1 MRCLP
6 VSSGLY
12 FLAFA
17 LILPSMPECVASDH
31 PMDEADNDMASTGGG
46 VRWKNLSV
54 AVKSKKKKKKHEQL
68 LLHPSTHHVE
78 NGSICGILG
87 PSGAGKSTLLA
98 ALSSTT
104 LKSSGLQVS
113 GAVWMDE
120 EVVSG
125 SYSSQSSASTE
136 TTKMDKAYLSTK
148 NGEVAFLHQSD
159 AFFSMLTPRETLDL
173 AAYLQLSGYDT
184 SERRQIVDGML
195 DSLGLSKVANQS
207 IGDRTMG
214 GGDGGGLSG
223 GERRRLSL
231 AIELITSPRLFIG
244 DEPTTGVDSSQAE
257 KVVALIAKLA
267 KERNIP
273 AICSLHQPS
282 SKLWRMLDNF
292 ILLGP
297 GGRVCYMGK
306 RTDAAKYFDELGYKC
321 PIETNPAEFYI
332 DLVTVDTEDPIKAVN
347 DLERIERLDR
357 AYAKAVDRHH
367 SSALDLWV
375 PPSEKK
381 TVFGLD
387 LVGDDGAKVGHRN
400 FFQRFGV
407 LLCRAWRQNM
417 RNYKLNIVRLLG
429 SVGQALMFAE
439 LFKSVRHDKSVTK
452 SIADRVAL
460 LSFGVIN
467 MCMLAVMKTLDI
479 FGREKPV
486 VVRERMRNQY
496 SSLEYLISKAVAEIP
511 IDALFGGAFAAVLKT
526 RTGLRTSLSV
536 LTWTFSLL
544 TVAGAS
550 MGFAI
555 GSVAPDVES
564 SMALG
569 VPVMVILMAVGVINP
584 SGVDASDPPPAII
597 QWLKTASPIKW
608 TIEALC
614 VSEFRDMEFADTDR
628 KRWKALRDLP
638 KMGGLALVQ
647 NGNQVL
653 EALGL
658 SDLTYEVIME
668 RLTMLAG
675 ISLLLSW
682 FGLAWFGPSFVDS
695 DGDDTS
701 SQNDGSISK
710 ADNTGRGEMN
720 RASSS
725 ITPKKP
731 LEAPLVR

>member
-1 MRCLP
+1 M
-6 VSSGLY
+6 
-12 FLAFA
+12 
-17 LILPSMPECVASDH
+17 
-31 PMDEADNDMASTGGG
+31 
-46 VRWKNLSV
+46 
-54 AVKSKKKKKKHEQL
+54 KKKKKQQQQKVL

-120 EVVSG
+120 EVGSESG
-125 SYSSQSSASTE
+125 RSKSSEGDKT
-136 TTKMDKAYLSTK
+136 MDKAYLSTR

-173 AAYLQLSGYDT
+173 AAYLQLSGCDV
-184 SERRQIVDGML
+184 SERRRIVDGML
-195 DSLGLSKVANQS
+195 DSLGLSSVADRS
-207 IGDRTMG
+207 VGDRTMG

-244 DEPTTGVDSSQAE
+244 DEPTTGLDSSQAE

-282 SKLWRMLDNF
+282 SKLWRMLESF

-297 GGRVCYMGK
+297 GGKVCYMGK
-306 RTDAAKYFDELGYKC
+306 RTDAATYFDRLGYKC
-321 PIETNPAEFYI
+321 PKETNPAEFYI
-332 DLVTVDTEDPIKAVN
+332 DLVTIDTEDPMEAIN
-347 DLERIERLDR
+347 DLERIDLLAQACAEEIE
-357 AYAKAVDRHH
+357 RHH
-367 SSALDLWV
+367 SSALDLWA
-375 PPSEKK
+375 PPGDKK

-387 LVGDDGAKVGHRN
+387 LVGDDGAKVGRRN
-400 FFQRFGV
+400 FVQRFGV
-407 LLCRAWRQNM
+407 LLRRAWRQNM

-439 LFKSVRHDKSVTK
+439 LFKSVRHDKSITK

-467 MCMLAVMKTLDI
+467 MCMLSVMKTLDI

-569 VPVMVILMAVGVINP
+569 VPIMVILMAVGVINP

-597 QWLKTASPIKW
+597 QWLKNASPIKW

-614 VSEFRDMEFADTDR
+614 VSEFRDMDFADTER
-628 KRWKALRDLP
+628 KRWQALRDLP
-638 KMGGLALVQ
+638 KMGGLALVK

-658 SDLTYEVIME
+658 SDLTYECIME

-682 FGLAWFGPSFVDS
+682 FGLSWFGPSFVDS
-695 DGDDTS
+695 AGDDNPSQTDS
-701 SQNDGSISK
+701 SLLET
-710 ADNTGRGEMN
+710 DNRDEVN
-720 RASSS
+720 RESSR
-725 ITPKKP
+725 TKPKKP
-731 LEAPLVR
+731 LEVPLVR

>member
-1 MRCLP
+1 MKCP
-6 VSSGLY
+6 AAY
-12 FLAFA
+12 FLLLLCAFA
-17 LILPSMPECVASDH
+17 SSCTANKEHNNEVEDSAR
-31 PMDEADNDMASTGGG
+31 ASTGGI
-46 VRWKNLSV
+46 RWKNLSV
-54 AVKSKKKKKKHEQL
+54 SVKNKKQHPKF

-78 NGSICGILG
+78 NGSVCGILG

-104 LKSSGLQVS
+104 LKSSKLKVS

-120 EVVSG
+120 EVVN
-125 SYSSQSSASTE
+125 SAGTGMSTS
-136 TTKMDKAYLSTK
+136 MDKAYLSTR

-173 AAYLQLSGYDT
+173 AAYLQLSGCDAA
-184 SERRQIVDGML
+184 ERRRVVDNML
-195 DSLGLSKVANQS
+195 DSLGLQNVADRS

-231 AIELITSPRLFIG
+231 AVELITSPRLFIG
-244 DEPTTGVDSSQAE
+244 DEPTTGLASSQAD

-282 SKLWRMLDNF
+282 SKLWKMLDSF

-297 GGRVCYMGK
+297 GGKVCYMGT
-306 RTDAAKYFDELGYKC
+306 RTDASAHFEKLGYKC
-321 PIETNPAEFYI
+321 PQNTNPAEFYI
-332 DLVTVDTEDPIKAVN
+332 ELVTVDTEDPLEAMK
-347 DLERIERLDR
+347 DLERIDHLAQ
-357 AYAKAVDRHH
+357 AYAEQADRHH
-367 SSALDLWV
+367 SSGLEVWT
-375 PPSEKK
+375 PPSDRK
-381 TVFGLD
+381 TVFGLALID
-387 LVGDDGAKVGHRN
+387 NDGTKVGRRN
-400 FFQRFGV
+400 FAQRFGA
-407 LLCRAWRQNM
+407 LLRRAWRQNM
-417 RNYKLNIVRLLG
+417 RNYKLNLVRLAG

-439 LFKSVRHDKSVTK
+439 LFKSVRVGKSISK

-467 MCMLAVMKTLDI
+467 MCMLSVMKTLDV

-486 VVRERMRNQY
+486 VVRERMRSQY
-496 SSLEYLISKAVAEIP
+496 SALEYLISKALAEIP

-526 RTGLRTSLSV
+526 RTGLRTPLSI

-569 VPVMVILMAVGVINP
+569 VPIMVILMAVGVINP
-584 SGVDASDPPPAII
+584 SGVDANDPPPAVI
-597 QWLKTASPIKW
+597 QWIKSISPIKW

-614 VSEFRDMEFADTDR
+614 VAEFRGMEFAETEG
-628 KRWKALRDLP
+628 KRWQALRDMP
-638 KMGGLALVQ
+638 KMGGLALVK
-647 NGNQVL
+647 NGDQVL

-658 SDLTYEVIME
+658 SELTYEYVME
-668 RLTMLAG
+668 RLTSLAG
-675 ISLLLSW
+675 VSLFLSW
-682 FGLAWFGPSFVDS
+682 LGLTWFGPSFVES
-695 DGDDTS
+695 VGDDDVVVNAEQKNGRIPTEVSEGGRRNDCPRQVIRTS
-701 SQNDGSISK
+701 
-710 ADNTGRGEMN
+710 R
-720 RASSS
+720 
-725 ITPKKP
+725 
-731 LEAPLVR
+731 

>member
-1 MRCLP
+1 
-6 VSSGLY
+6 
-12 FLAFA
+12 
-17 LILPSMPECVASDH
+17 
-31 PMDEADNDMASTGGG
+31 
-46 VRWKNLSV
+46 
-54 AVKSKKKKKKHEQL
+54 
-68 LLHPSTHHVE
+68 
-78 NGSICGILG
+78 
-87 PSGAGKSTLLA
+87 
-98 ALSSTT
+98 
-104 LKSSGLQVS
+104 
-113 GAVWMDE
+113 
-120 EVVSG
+120 
-125 SYSSQSSASTE
+125 
-136 TTKMDKAYLSTK
+136 
-148 NGEVAFLHQSD
+148 
-159 AFFSMLTPRETLDL
+159 
-173 AAYLQLSGYDT
+173 
-184 SERRQIVDGML
+184 ML
-195 DSLGLSKVANQS
+195 DSLGLSRVANRS

-244 DEPTTGVDSSQAE
+244 DEPTTGLDSSQAE

-282 SKLWRMLDNF
+282 SKLWRMLDSF

-306 RTDAAKYFDELGYKC
+306 RTDAAKYFERMGYTC
-321 PIETNPAEFYI
+321 PKETNPAEFYI
-332 DLVTVDTEDPIKAVN
+332 DLVTIDTEDPIEAVN
-347 DLERIERLDR
+347 DLERIERL
-357 AYAKAVDRHH
+357 AGTYAKQINRHH
-367 SSALDLWV
+367 SSALEVWV
-375 PPSEKK
+375 PPNDKK

-439 LFKSVRHDKSVTK
+439 LFKSVRHDKSITK

-486 VVRERMRNQY
+486 VVREKMRNQY

-550 MGFAI
+550 IGFAI

-569 VPVMVILMAVGVINP
+569 VPIMVILMAVGVINP
-584 SGVDASDPPPAII
+584 SGVDANDPPPAII

-628 KRWKALRDLP
+628 KRWQALRDLP
-638 KMGGLALVQ
+638 KMGGLALVK

-658 SDLTYEVIME
+658 SSLTYEVIME
-668 RLTMLAG
+668 RLTMLAS

-682 FGLAWFGPSFVDS
+682 FGLTWFGPSFVDS
-695 DGDDTS
+695 TGDDTS
-701 SQNDGSISK
+701 SQSDGSISK
-710 ADNTGRGEMN
+710 ADNRNEIN
-720 RASSS
+720 RSSS
-725 ITPKKP
+725 STTPKQP

>member
-1 MRCLP
+1 MNCLL
-6 VSSGLY
+6 GC
-12 FLAFA
+12 FLLLLCISATSCTA
-17 LILPSMPECVASDH
+17 NKDHKNEVEDSNARAS
-31 PMDEADNDMASTGGG
+31 STGGI
-46 VRWKNLSV
+46 RWKNLSV
-54 AVKSKKKKKKHEQL
+54 SIKNKQANKPKL

-78 NGSICGILG
+78 NGSVCGVLG

-104 LKSSGLQVS
+104 LKSAGLHVS

-120 EVVSG
+120 EVED
-125 SYSSQSSASTE
+125 SADAGMPTS
-136 TTKMDKAYLSTK
+136 MDKAYLSTR

-173 AAYLQLSGYDT
+173 AAYLQLSGCDAA
-184 SERRQIVDGML
+184 ERRRVVDNML
-195 DSLGLSKVANQS
+195 DSLGLSAVSDRS

-231 AIELITSPRLFIG
+231 AVELITSPRLFIG
-244 DEPTTGVDSSQAE
+244 DEPTTGLASSQAD

-282 SKLWRMLDNF
+282 SKLWKMLDSF

-297 GGRVCYMGK
+297 GGNVCYMGN
-306 RTDAAKYFDELGYKC
+306 RSDASTYFEKLGYKC
-321 PIETNPAEFYI
+321 PQHTNPAEFYI
-332 DLVTVDTEDPIKAVN
+332 DLVTVDTEDAAEAMK
-347 DLERIERLDR
+347 DLERIDHLAQ
-357 AYAKAVDRHH
+357 AYAEQAELHH
-367 SSALDLWV
+367 SSGLDSWT
-375 PPSEKK
+375 PPSDKRQ
-381 TVFGLD
+381 TVFGLALID
-387 LVGDDGAKVGHRN
+387 NNGTKVGRRN
-400 FFQRFGV
+400 FAQRFGA
-407 LLCRAWRQNM
+407 LLRRAWRQNM
-417 RNYKLNIVRLLG
+417 RNHKLNLVRLAG

-439 LFKSVRHDKSVTK
+439 LFKSVRVGKSISK

-467 MCMLAVMKTLDI
+467 MCMLSVMKTLDL

-486 VVRERMRNQY
+486 VVRERMRSQY
-496 SSLEYLISKAVAEIP
+496 SALEYLLSKALAEIP
-511 IDALFGGAFAAVLKT
+511 IDALFGGAFAAILKT

-584 SGVDASDPPPAII
+584 SGVDANDPPPTII
-597 QWLKTASPIKW
+597 KWLKSVSPIKW

-614 VSEFRDMEFADTDR
+614 ITEFRGMEFAETEG
-628 KRWKALRDLP
+628 KRWQALRDLP
-638 KMGGLALVQ
+638 KMGGLALVK

-658 SDLTYEVIME
+658 SQLTYEYVMG
-668 RLTMLAG
+668 RLTSLAG
-675 ISLLLSW
+675 VSLFLSW
-682 FGLAWFGPSFVDS
+682 LGLTWFGPSFVES
-695 DGDDTS
+695 IGDDVVNTEKTNTTNTS
-701 SQNDGSISK
+701 SRIPTKVSDEDETKRLYSTSGTK
-710 ADNTGRGEMN
+710 M
-720 RASSS
+720 
-725 ITPKKP
+725 P
-731 LEAPLVR
+731 LEVPLVR

>member
-1 MRCLP
+1 MRRLSACFLLP
-6 VSSGLY
+6 LCI
-12 FLAFA
+12 FA
-17 LILPSMPECVASDH
+17 PSCTANKDH
-31 PMDEADNDMASTGGG
+31 NNEADDIASASSTGGI
-46 VRWKNLSV
+46 RWKHLSV
-54 AVKSKKKKKKHEQL
+54 SIKNKKQQSKFL
-68 LLHPSTHHVE
+68 LQPSTHHVE

-113 GAVWMDE
+113 GSVWMDE
-120 EVVSG
+120 EVVDSDSTDSG
-125 SYSSQSSASTE
+125 MFTS
-136 TTKMDKAYLSTK
+136 MDKAYLSTR

-173 AAYLQLSGYDT
+173 AAYLQLSGCDAA
-184 SERRQIVDGML
+184 ERRRVVDSML
-195 DSLGLSKVANQS
+195 DSLGLSNVADRS

-231 AIELITSPRLFIG
+231 AVELITSPRLFIG
-244 DEPTTGVDSSQAE
+244 DEPTTGLASSQAD

-282 SKLWRMLDNF
+282 SKLWKMLDSF

-297 GGRVCYMGK
+297 GGKVCYMGT
-306 RTDAAKYFDELGYKC
+306 RADASTYFEKLGYKC
-321 PIETNPAEFYI
+321 PQHTNPAEFYI
-332 DLVTVDTEDPIKAVN
+332 DLVTVDTEDATEAVK
-347 DLERIERLDR
+347 DLERIDHLAQ
-357 AYAKAVDRHH
+357 AYAEQADRHH
-367 SSALDLWV
+367 SSGLEIWT
-375 PPSEKK
+375 PPSDRK
-381 TVFGLD
+381 TVFGLALID
-387 LVGDDGAKVGHRN
+387 YDAAKVGRRN
-400 FFQRFGV
+400 FAQRSGA
-407 LLCRAWRQNM
+407 LLRRTWRQNM
-417 RNYKLNIVRLLG
+417 RNYKLNLVRLAG

-439 LFKSVRHDKSVTK
+439 LFKSVRVGKSVSK

-467 MCMLAVMKTLDI
+467 MCMLSVMKTLDV

-486 VVRERMRNQY
+486 VVRERMRSQY
-496 SSLEYLISKAVAEIP
+496 SALEYLISKALAEIP

-536 LTWTFSLL
+536 LTWTFFSL

-584 SGVDASDPPPAII
+584 SGVDANDPPPSVI
-597 QWLKTASPIKW
+597 QWVKSMSPIKW

-614 VSEFRDMEFADTDR
+614 VAEFRGMEFAETEG
-628 KRWKALRDLP
+628 KRWQALRDLP
-638 KMGGLALVQ
+638 KMGGLALVK

-658 SDLTYEVIME
+658 SELTYGYVME
-668 RLTMLAG
+668 RLTSLAG
-675 ISLLLSW
+675 VSLLLSW
-682 FGLAWFGPSFVDS
+682 LGLTWFGPSFVES
-695 DGDDTS
+695 VGDDAANIEQTNSRIPAEAGDKGETNRLS
-701 SQNDGSISK
+701 S
-710 ADNTGRGEMN
+710 ARGTN
-720 RASSS
+720 
-725 ITPKKP
+725 KP
-731 LEAPLVR
+731 LEVPLVR